1 MDLEL
6 LPDISKGPH
15 KAMHLLQVVVCTGS
29 QPVHGITAVEAVV
42 QHVTAAGHPELMAC
56 GFQVKVL
63 VSSSKKEV
71 SVAHAQQEITV
82 QHHWNR
88 NLSNNQVLRSLST
101 SLDRDLPCI
110 CLQPVPDTTTSCCHG
125 PLLA

>member
-1 MDLEL
+1 M
-6 LPDISKGPH
+6 
-15 KAMHLLQVVVCTGS
+15 
-29 QPVHGITAVEAVV
+29 

-125 PLLA
+125 PLLAQLSLPGPCAHSPCSLPEQASHYLPASH